1 MAVIGAAGRVRDR
14 CALVLEAMPRI
25 TGQCRDAGE
34 SVRHAHEQQS
44 EEVVDDVVDRR
55 GRLSNLPESLR
66 LLLDEVLG

>member
-1 MAVIGAAGRVRDR
+1 
-14 CALVLEAMPRI
+14 MPRI

>member
-1 MAVIGAAGRVRDR
+1 
-14 CALVLEAMPRI
+14 MPRI
-25 TGQCRDAGE
+25 TGQCRDASE